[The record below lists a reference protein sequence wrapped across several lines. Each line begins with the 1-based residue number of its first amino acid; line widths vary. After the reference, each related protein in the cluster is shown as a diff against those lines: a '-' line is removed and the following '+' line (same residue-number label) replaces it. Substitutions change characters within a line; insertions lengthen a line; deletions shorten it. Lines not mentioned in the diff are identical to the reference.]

1 MIAMIGYASDSAPGF
16 DLTVLFTLYEHY
28 FVFFTSF
35 YYFILVMLFQFKP
48 LLTPAGER

>member
-28 FVFFTSF
+28 FVYFCL